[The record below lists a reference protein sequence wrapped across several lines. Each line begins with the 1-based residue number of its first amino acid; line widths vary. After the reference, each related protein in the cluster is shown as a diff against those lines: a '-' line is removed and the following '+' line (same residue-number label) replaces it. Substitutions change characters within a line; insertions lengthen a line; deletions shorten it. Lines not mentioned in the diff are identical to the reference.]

1 MRTPI
6 LLVVLTALFCI
17 GLLGIVGYTQAQ
29 SEPLEGY
36 TLALNGAPNQR
47 YTVGDVYFEAGLSIH
62 PPLDDAEK
70 KVKVSLFI
78 LPSLNAAHTTYLAHI
93 GSEFNEKGFNQKAA
107 KYELRY
113 SLGSSSVVRQFCYAS
128 LAGARIALLGDAE
141 MTVECG
147 TSFIDPGA
155 AADDECDGDLTSQII
170 AAGNVNTKSP
180 GEYTRLYSVTNSQ
193 GNKTEV
199 TRKITVVDTLKP
211 ALQLLGREIINIPLN
226 GTFTDPGATASDS
239 CDGDLTGSILV
250 DDSELNPSEAGD
262 YSVRYSVQ
270 DSAGNVAEAVRTVR
284 VGCVS
289 PGPVIELNGDAVM
302 EAECGEIFADP
313 GVQAWDECEEDEI
326 NDTVEYTDDGS
337 FASTGTVRRTYKVT
351 NYMGLQAQVT
361 RTITVVDTKAPV
373 ITLNGKETVSLLVGD
388 NYTES
393 GADAFDACEGAV
405 SVSVEGV
412 DAVDTSVI
420 GRYFVTYR
428 ASDSLG
434 NEAVKTRL
442 IRVGCGTPEF
452 KLLGS
457 ATMVVECGDPY
468 QEPGFTASD
477 SCVDDLRDEVVV
489 HYLQGSV
496 NTQVPGEY
504 TIRYQLYDWTKVRT
518 VHVID
523 SKGPVLTLE
532 GAEAMDLHVGTPFVE
547 PGYTAVDACIGDLSS
562 AVRVRGTVNENEE
575 GTYILIYTVQDIY
588 GNESKTER
596 TVTVTF
602 NPEKPIV
609 KLIGAAIVTV
619 ECGDQFTDP
628 GATAT
633 NEIGTVEYPVTATK
647 LPKEALS
654 VPGEYVIIYSA
665 TNELGN
671 TLDVA
676 RKVIVVDTKKPV
688 IVLRGAAEVIV
699 DEGSVYVDPGV
710 LSALDDCDGDLRKD
724 VLFESDVDTSAVGVY
739 HVEFFVRDSSGN
751 RAMAVRTA
759 QVRKAVAPGEGEN
772 EGEVVEGEPD
782 TEGEDPVT
790 EGEDVDPDD
799 ECPGCGCRHGG
810 IIGDLFMAGLSLAF
824 IFFMIF
830 IHEKI

>member
-78 LPSLNAAHTTYLAHI
+78 LPSLNAAHTTYLAYI

-442 IRVGCGTPEF
+442 IRVGCGTPGPVIE
-452 KLLGS
+452 LNGD
-457 ATMVVECGDPY
+457 AVMEAECG
-468 QEPGFTASD
+468 EIFA
-477 SCVDDLRDEVVV
+477 
-489 HYLQGSV
+489 
-496 NTQVPGEY
+496 
-504 TIRYQLYDWTKVRT
+504 
-518 VHVID
+518 
-523 SKGPVLTLE
+523 
-532 GAEAMDLHVGTPFVE
+532 
-547 PGYTAVDACIGDLSS
+547 
-562 AVRVRGTVNENEE
+562 
-575 GTYILIYTVQDIY
+575 
-588 GNESKTER
+588 
-596 TVTVTF
+596 
-602 NPEKPIV
+602 
-609 KLIGAAIVTV
+609 
-619 ECGDQFTDP
+619 DP

>member
-78 LPSLNAAHTTYLAHI
+78 LPSLNAAHTTYLAYI

-270 DSAGNVAEAVRTVR
+270 DSAGNEAEAVRTVR

-302 EAECGEIFADP
+302 EA
-313 GVQAWDECEEDEI
+313 
-326 NDTVEYTDDGS
+326 
-337 FASTGTVRRTYKVT
+337 
-351 NYMGLQAQVT
+351 
-361 RTITVVDTKAPV
+361 
-373 ITLNGKETVSLLVGD
+373 
-388 NYTES
+388 
-393 GADAFDACEGAV
+393 
-405 SVSVEGV
+405 
-412 DAVDTSVI
+412 
-420 GRYFVTYR
+420 
-428 ASDSLG
+428 
-434 NEAVKTRL
+434 
-442 IRVGCGTPEF
+442 
-452 KLLGS
+452 
-457 ATMVVECGDPY
+457 ECGDPY

-496 NTQVPGEY
+496 NTQVPGKY